1 MVADTVVVASAAAVG
16 RVAVVAGATGL
27 VGREVLAILLTD
39 KGYAKVHTVGRR
51 KVPQNHPKLI
61 QHVVDY
67 TELPDMPQ
75 ADDVFIC
82 LGTTIKVAGSQAAFR
97 AVDFDAVLALGLA
110 TYRRGATRLG
120 IVSAMGADATS
131 KIFYSRVKGE
141 MEHAL
146 VKVGFKSV
154 TFVRPSMLAG
164 DRESLN
170 QTSRAGERIGLAVS
184 RVFKPLIPSNYRAVH
199 ARDVA
204 CALVASVKAGTP
216 GVQTLLSGALQG
228 ACAGA

>member
-1 MVADTVVVASAAAVG
+1 M
-16 RVAVVAGATGL
+16 VAGATGL
-27 VGREVLAILLTD
+27 VGREVLAILLAD
-39 KGYAKVHTVGRR
+39 NSYSKVHVVGRR
-51 KVPQNHPKLI
+51 KVPQNHAKLI
-61 QHVVDY
+61 QRVVDY
-67 TELPDMPQ
+67 SDLPDMPK

-120 IVSAMGADATS
+120 VVSAMGADATS
-131 KIFYSRVKGE
+131 RIFYSRVKGE

-170 QTSRAGERIGLAVS
+170 QASRAGERIGLAVS
-184 RVFKPLIPSNYRAVH
+184 RVFKPLIPPNYRAVH

-204 CALVASVKAGTP
+204 CALVASVKAGAP
-216 GVQTLLSGALQG
+216 GVQTLRSGALQG
-228 ACAGA
+228 ACADT